1 VAEFK
6 KAIKEIRE
14 RKEAER
20 QFEQNQRTPPPPDL
34 VPEESPQ

>member
-6 KAIKEIRE
+6 QAIKDIRE

-20 QFEQNQRTPPPPDL
+20 QFEKNQRTPPPPDL
-34 VPEESPQ
+34 VPEDAPK